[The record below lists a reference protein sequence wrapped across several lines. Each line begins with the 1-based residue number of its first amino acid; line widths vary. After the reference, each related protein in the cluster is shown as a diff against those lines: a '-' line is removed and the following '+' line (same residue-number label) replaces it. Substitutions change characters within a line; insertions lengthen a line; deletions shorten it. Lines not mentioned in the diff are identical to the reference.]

1 MCASELKEHGHFRLH
16 GKFAIYLYRE
26 LRLSQAT
33 RTVYTS
39 TVQQL
44 LGISRER
51 SSRFAVREDTDNGC
65 PNVCR
70 RSEDL
75 KMSNDNTPSHADSSS
90 ITPAP
95 LPVSG
100 SAEGLITSAPSAAPA
115 PPAAKVAAV
124 VTPHVDRYA
133 THYERYNGPI
143 GQGAN
148 KTTHTAVVRF
158 GNEGHHLAVVKAF
171 TYLDKGWLN
180 EAIAWTVGRIVKLA
194 QPPRAMLLVA
204 TLDELAQSKDP
215 EIARAYIEFAPMKAP
230 VVLWC
235 ASRLD
240 TKPPQHLSAL
250 HWEDVALRGTAGQ
263 RLAAFDGWIGN
274 ADRHA
279 DNAPYWVSRGVV
291 AAIDHERLAFA
302 QDWRV
307 AAPQHLDRTGQ
318 YPTKLLHR
326 FHVALKA
333 KKFTSKQARDMMS
346 AMRMMSDAHAVQL
359 AACWGDIESRLL
371 DSVDAAAK
379 ANLRHF
385 FDERASDLFICDR
398 FGTVV

>member
-1 MCASELKEHGHFRLH
+1 
-16 GKFAIYLYRE
+16 
-26 LRLSQAT
+26 
-33 RTVYTS
+33 
-39 TVQQL
+39 
-44 LGISRER
+44 
-51 SSRFAVREDTDNGC
+51 
-65 PNVCR
+65 
-70 RSEDL
+70 
-75 KMSNDNTPSHADSSS
+75 MSNDKTPSPADSSS
-90 ITPAP
+90 INSIPLPASGTAESPITAASPATPA
-95 LPVSG
+95 
-100 SAEGLITSAPSAAPA
+100 TPA
-115 PPAAKVAAV
+115 TEVEAV
-124 VTPHVDRYA
+124 VMPHIDRYA

-158 GNEGHHLAVVKAF
+158 GNDGHHLAVVKAF
-171 TYLDKGWLN
+171 TYVDKGWLN
-180 EAIAWTVGRIVKLA
+180 EALAWTMGRIVKLA

-215 EIARAYIEFAPMKAP
+215 EIARAHAEFAPMNAP

-250 HWEDVALRGTAGQ
+250 HWEDVVLRGTAGQ

-279 DNAPYWVSRGVV
+279 DNAPYWMSRGVV

-307 AAPQHLDRTGQ
+307 TAPQHLDRTGQ
-318 YPTKLLHR
+318 HPTKLLHR
-326 FHVALKA
+326 FHAALKS
-333 KKFTSKQARDMMS
+333 KKFTSKQARDMIS
-346 AMRMMSDAHAVQL
+346 AMRMMSDDHAAQL
-359 AACWGDIESRLL
+359 AVCWGDIEGRLL
-371 DSVDAAAK
+371 TSVDAAAR

-398 FGTVV
+398 LGTVV